1 MIKIVIEENTKLTGE
16 DTQKRQMAEYMSF
29 CRAVFEAKQKFL
41 QESDPD
47 RSKTYGDD

>member
-1 MIKIVIEENTKLTGE
+1 MKIVIEENTKLTGE
-16 DTQKRQMAEYMSF
+16 DTQKQQMAEYMGF

-41 QESDPD
+41 KESSPD